1 MSRSRAA
8 SRVRAADLAARAR
21 RRAAATAGIY
31 RLGDRGL
38 WEAVGAGVCLR
49 VSGRAFVVSTGRVLV
64 PSARPL
70 WLGGRRAIV
79 PLLGMSVLAGGP
91 GAPPGLATLDAAFGL
106 LAGDDADALEGDVE
120 FLSLADVDLYD
131 GTRDDVY
138 YAVGAG
144 PLAERAP
151 GETPPP
157 VAHVTVWPAPP
168 RDYAKHGVDFATH
181 LVLRPDGGG
190 GWPWGMDRLRGSGI
204 WRVAGA
210 PPADSL
216 AGIVIDAV
224 GGDEPRIVA
233 TRPCFT
239 VLAIAGCL
247 GVGMPEPATV
257 RSRN

>member
-1 MSRSRAA
+1 
-8 SRVRAADLAARAR
+8 VADAAARAG

-31 RLGDRGL
+31 RLGDQGRWQAL
-38 WEAVGAGVCLR
+38 GAGVCLR
-49 VSGRAFVVSTGRVLV
+49 VSGRGFVFSTGRVLV

-79 PLLGMSVLAGGP
+79 PLLGVSVLGGGP
-91 GAPPGLATLDAAFGL
+91 GAPPQLATLDAAFGL
-106 LAGDDADALEGDVE
+106 LAGDDAEALEGDVE

-138 YAVGAG
+138 YAVAAG
-144 PLAERAP
+144 PLADRTSSDAP
-151 GETPPP
+151 PAEAP
-157 VAHVTVWPAPP
+157 VTVRPAPP
-168 RDYAKHGVDFATH
+168 RDYRKHGVDFATH
-181 LVLRPDGGG
+181 LVLQPERDG
-190 GWPWGMDRLRGSGI
+190 GWPWGLDRLRGSGI
-204 WRVAGA
+204 WRASGGA
-210 PPADSL
+210 AADPL

-239 VLAIAGCL
+239 VLGIGGCL
-247 GVGMPEPATV
+247 GAGLPESAPV